1 MGVPMRRVD
10 CNYMTLH
17 YCTHLGGLLKL
28 GTNYRQCRHAGEAN
42 SMQYLV
48 LLPGLALADRSK
60 LFIQSRAHVT
70 CKDGARAER
79 YPKRYPN
86 DKRDPNHSQS
96 ALGDQLSSH
105 KTGRTGGGCW

>member
-1 MGVPMRRVD
+1 
-10 CNYMTLH
+10 
-17 YCTHLGGLLKL
+17 
-28 GTNYRQCRHAGEAN
+28 
-42 SMQYLV
+42 MQYLV

-79 YPKRYPN
+79 YPTPKRYLN
-86 DKRDPNHSQS
+86 LSQS
-96 ALGDQLSSH
+96 PPGDQLTSH